1 MRIGMIQKHKEI
13 LLIIGSFTLVRLLVS
28 PTFGLG
34 VDEAHYVL
42 YAKNL
47 DWSYVDHPPL
57 VGWIH
62 SLFYYTL
69 GSGEFTARLPAIILF
84 ALVSLLSYRF
94 ILSFSGSKNIA
105 LTGVLALNGSFM
117 LNALSIML
125 LPDSIL
131 FVLIFPLIWLTRN
144 IASHG
149 RFRDFVLLGIVLGT
163 AGLAKYT
170 AILFVPPIFIYL
182 IMKKRYDLIFSRYM
196 ILAGFL
202 ALFMVTPVIYWNM
215 QHDFISFRYQ
225 TGHVLGPS
233 SISLERPL
241 VSVAAQFGAYSPFL
255 FLIAFYGFFKGLRN
269 PDDRIRLAIL
279 FGGVIYAFFLYSSF
293 YETALPHWTSPFYL
307 LFIPV
312 GVFYLMNHSTPFKR
326 KFLKVSLW
334 FSLVLTLFLYVELSA
349 KFFRFPDYQ
358 SPFRDIYGYETIAKE
373 ASDVFKVNSRA
384 EKGLAVSNWTMG
396 SRMMYYALPYRMPV
410 FIIDDRKDQFD
421 LWQTNPPE
429 GNDLLFLNT
438 HFTHLDLEKKVMCD
452 QVRPV
457 KTIDVTLNGGKVDT
471 VEYVW
476 CTNFR
481 GVKK

>member
-1 MRIGMIQKHKEI
+1 MIQKHKEI
-13 LLIIGSFTLVRLLVS
+13 ILVTGFFTLIRLLVS

-42 YAKNL
+42 YARNL

-62 SLFYYTL
+62 ALFYYTL
-69 GSGEFTARLPAIILF
+69 GSGEFAARLPAVILF
-84 ALVSLLSYRF
+84 AIVSLFSYRF

-105 LTGVLALNGSFM
+105 LTGVLAINGSFM

-131 FVLIFPLIWLTRN
+131 FVLIFPLIWLTRR

-149 RFRDFVLLGIVLGT
+149 RFRDFALLGIVLGT

-170 AILFVPPIFIYL
+170 AILFVPPILVYL
-182 IMKKRYDLIFSRYM
+182 IMKKRYDLIFSRHM
-196 ILAGFL
+196 IFAGFL
-202 ALFMVTPVIYWNM
+202 ALLMITPVICWNI

-233 SISLERPL
+233 LISLEKPL
-241 VSVAAQFGAYSPFL
+241 VSLAAQFGAYSPFL
-255 FLIAFYGFFKGLRN
+255 FFIAFYGFFKGLRH
-269 PDDRIRLAIL
+269 PDDSIRLAIL
-279 FGGVIYAFFLYSSF
+279 FGGVIYVFFLYSSF

-307 LFIPV
+307 LLIPV
-312 GVFYLMNHSTPFKR
+312 GVFYLMNHPTPFKR

-334 FSLVLTLFLYVELSA
+334 FSLILTLFLYMELSA
-349 KFFRFPDYQ
+349 KFFRFPDYN

-373 ASDVFKVNSRA
+373 ADEVFRANDHSR
-384 EKGLAVSNWTMG
+384 KGLAVSNWTMG
-396 SRMMYYALPYRMPV
+396 SRIMYYSMSYDIPV
-410 FIIDDRKDQFD
+410 FIIDERIDQFD
-421 LWQTNPPE
+421 LWQTSPPE
-429 GNDLLFLNT
+429 GRDLLFLNT
-438 HFTHLDLEKKVMCD
+438 HFTHLDLEKTVVCD
-452 QVRPV
+452 RVQPV
-457 KTIDVTLNGGKVDT
+457 KTIDISLNGGKVDT

-476 CTNFR
+476 CMNYR
-481 GVKK
+481 GMKK